1 MKIKRQLAA
10 MLAMAMCAAV
20 AGGAGETAAAAKPK
34 LSNKTLKIT
43 VGSTKTLKVK
53 KAGSSKIKWKSSKK
67 KVASVKKAGKYGA
80 KVTGKSKG
88 KAVISC
94 TVKKGKKSYTLK
106 CNVKVAKKT
115 SSKPG
120 SATGTP
126 AGQPQASP
134 GTAGTPAGITPT
146 PSNVPTAPVPLVTPP
161 VRPENLGTILETY
174 GEMFGYMGSCLNDMQ
189 LRDSSTL
196 DFVKKQFN
204 SFTMENGMKPD
215 KILGGF
221 PSTIKKEQ
229 AETLGYVVPDSYKDA
244 EVPQLNFDS
253 VDRAM
258 AVAKDNGL
266 KMRAHTLVWHSQ
278 TPSWF
283 FTTGYEDSETTTP
296 DIMNGRMEFYIRTVM
311 KHVMEKEKE
320 LTGEVGSIVY
330 AWDVVN
336 EYLNRSKDGHTWATV
351 YSGEEEL
358 KPSFVKK
365 AFQIAYS
372 VLEEY
377 GVQDK
382 VTLFSNDFDTY
393 FHPDQVVALVNFINE
408 GEKAKICGGIGM
420 QSHVDI
426 TRPTLEQ
433 YGAALDAFLATGLE
447 VQITELDVT
456 INFDHEF
463 ETWEYRNKGETDD
476 QQAAFVK
483 DFMKMVVKKQREL
496 NRTVNPKGITGITIW
511 GLYDNVSWRSQCSP
525 LLFKTGINDPKPSYT
540 TFREAFYL

>member
-10 MLAMAMCAAV
+10 ALAMAMCV
-20 AGGAGETAAAAKPK
+20 AITGGTGEAAAAAKPK
-34 LSNKTLKIT
+34 LSMKTLKIT
-43 VGSTKTLKVK
+43 VGLTKTLKVK
-53 KAGSSKIKWKSSKK
+53 KAGSSRITWKSNKK
-67 KVASVKKAGKYGA
+67 SIASVKKAGKYGA
-80 KVTGKSKG
+80 KVTGKAKG
-88 KAVISC
+88 KAVIRC

-106 CNVKVAKKT
+106 CNVTVSKKA

-120 SATGTP
+120 AATAKPT
-126 AGQPQASP
+126 GQPQ
-134 GTAGTPAGITPT
+134 GTPSSGAPSVVVPT
-146 PSNVPTAPVPLVTPP
+146 PSDTATQAPSSTPP
-161 VRPENLGTILETY
+161 ARPQTLGTILETY
-174 GEMFGYMGSCLNDMQ
+174 QGMFGYMGSCLSDEQ
-189 LRDSSTL
+189 LVDSSTL
-196 DFVKKQFN
+196 EFVKKQFN
-204 SFTMENGMKPD
+204 SFTMENAMKPD
-215 KILGGF
+215 HILSGY
-221 PSTIKKEQ
+221 PEQVTKEQ
-229 AETLGYVVPDSYKDA
+229 AEALGYVVPAGYKDA
-244 EVPQLNFDS
+244 VVPVLDFES

-258 AVAKDNGL
+258 MIAKQNGL

-278 TPSWF
+278 TPEWF
-283 FTTGYEDSETTTP
+283 FTTGYEGNETTTP
-296 DIMNGRMEFYIRTVM
+296 DIMDGRMEFYIRTVM

-320 LTGEVGSIVY
+320 LTGQVGSIVY

-336 EYLNRSKDGHTWATV
+336 EYLNRSKNGHTWATV

-365 AFQIAYS
+365 AFRIAYS

-377 GVQDK
+377 GAQDK

-393 FHPDQVVALVNFINE
+393 FHPDQVVSLVNFINE

-456 INFDHEF
+456 INFDHEN
-463 ETWEYRNKGETDD
+463 ETWEYRNKGETDE
-476 QQAAFVK
+476 QQAAFVR

-511 GLYDNVSWRSQCSP
+511 GLYDNVSWRYRCSP

>member
-10 MLAMAMCAAV
+10 ALAMVMCV
-20 AGGAGETAAAAKPK
+20 AITGGTGEAAAKPK
-34 LSNKTLKIT
+34 LSTKTLKVT

-53 KAGSSKIKWKSSKK
+53 KAGSSKITWKSNKK
-67 KVASVKKAGKYGA
+67 SIASVKKSGKYSA
-80 KVTGKSKG
+80 KVTGRAKG
-88 KAVISC
+88 KAVIRC

-106 CNVKVAKKT
+106 CNVTVSKKA

-120 SATGTP
+120 AATAKPT
-126 AGQPQASP
+126 GQPQASQ
-134 GTAGTPAGITPT
+134 GTPSGSVPT
-146 PSNVPTAPVPLVTPP
+146 PSDTATQAPPSSTPP
-161 VRPENLGTILETY
+161 ARPQNLGTILETY
-174 GEMFGYMGSCLNDMQ
+174 QGMFGYMGSCLSDEQ
-189 LRDSSTL
+189 LLDSTTL

-204 SFTMENGMKPD
+204 SFTMENAMKPD
-215 KILGGF
+215 HILSGY
-221 PSTIKKEQ
+221 PEQVTKEQ
-229 AETLGYVVPDSYKDA
+229 AEALGYVVPAGYKDA
-244 EVPQLNFDS
+244 VVPVLDFES

-258 AVAKDNGL
+258 MIAKQNGL

-278 TPSWF
+278 TPEWF
-283 FTTGYEDSETTTP
+283 FTTGYEGNETTTP
-296 DIMNGRMEFYIRTVM
+296 DIMDGRMEFYIRTVM
-311 KHVMEKEKE
+311 KHVMDKEKE

-336 EYLNRSKDGHTWATV
+336 EYLNRSKTGHTWATV

-377 GVQDK
+377 GAQNK

-393 FHPDQVVALVNFINE
+393 FHPDQVVSLVNFINQ

-456 INFDHEF
+456 INFDHEN
-463 ETWEYRNKGETDD
+463 EAWAYRNKGETDE
-476 QQAAFVK
+476 QQAAFVR

-511 GLYDNVSWRSQCSP
+511 GLYDNVSWRPRCSP

>member
-10 MLAMAMCAAV
+10 ALAMAMCV
-20 AGGAGETAAAAKPK
+20 TITGGTGEAAAKPK
-34 LSNKTLKIT
+34 LSTKTLKVT

-53 KAGSSKIKWKSSKK
+53 KAGSSKITWKSNKK
-67 KVASVKKAGKYGA
+67 SIASVKKAGKYGA
-80 KVTGKSKG
+80 KVTGKAKG
-88 KAVISC
+88 KAVIRC
-94 TVKKGKKSYTLK
+94 TVKKGKKPYTLK
-106 CNVKVAKKT
+106 CNVIVSKKA

-120 SATGTP
+120 AVTAKPT
-126 AGQPQASP
+126 GQPQASQ
-134 GTAGTPAGITPT
+134 GTPSGSVPT
-146 PSNVPTAPVPLVTPP
+146 PSDTATQAPPSSTPP
-161 VRPENLGTILETY
+161 ARPQNLGTILETY
-174 GEMFGYMGSCLNDMQ
+174 QGMFGYMGSCLSDEQ
-189 LRDSSTL
+189 LLDSTTL

-204 SFTMENGMKPD
+204 SFTMENAMKPD
-215 KILGGF
+215 HILSGY
-221 PSTIKKEQ
+221 PEQVTKEQ
-229 AETLGYVVPDSYKDA
+229 AEALGYVVPAGYKDA
-244 EVPQLNFDS
+244 VVPVLDFES

-258 AVAKDNGL
+258 MIAKQNGL

-278 TPSWF
+278 TPEWF
-283 FTTGYEDSETTTP
+283 FTTGYEGNETTTP
-296 DIMNGRMEFYIRTVM
+296 DIMDGRMEFYIRTVM
-311 KHVMEKEKE
+311 KHVMDKEKE

-336 EYLNRSKDGHTWATV
+336 EYLNRSKTGHTWATV

-377 GVQDK
+377 GAQNK

-393 FHPDQVVALVNFINE
+393 FHPDQVVSLVNFINQ

-456 INFDHEF
+456 INFDHEN
-463 ETWEYRNKGETDD
+463 ETWEYRNKGETDE
-476 QQAAFVK
+476 QQAAFVR

-496 NRTVNPKGITGITIW
+496 NKTMNPKGITGITIW
-511 GLYDNVSWRSQCSP
+511 GLYDNVSWRSRCSP

>member
-10 MLAMAMCAAV
+10 TLAMAMCV
-20 AGGAGETAAAAKPK
+20 AMTGGMAEAAAAAKPK
-34 LSNKTLKIT
+34 LSAKTLKVT
-43 VGSTKTLKVK
+43 AGSTKTLKVK
-53 KAGSSKIKWKSSKK
+53 KASGSKIKWKSSKK
-67 KVASVKKAGKYGA
+67 SIASVKTSGKYGA
-80 KVTGKSKG
+80 KVTGKAKG

-106 CNVKVAKKT
+106 CNVEVTKKT
-115 SSKPG
+115 SSKPA
-120 SATGTP
+120 ATTP
-126 AGQPQASP
+126 AGQPQASQ
-134 GTAGTPAGITPT
+134 GA
-146 PSNVPTAPVPLVTPP
+146 PSATAPVTSDVPTPP
-161 VRPENLGTILETY
+161 APSSTPPARPENLGTILETY
-174 GEMFGYMGSCLNDMQ
+174 GEMFGYMGSCLSDTQ
-189 LRDSSTL
+189 LRESATL
-196 DFVKKQFN
+196 NFVKKQFN
-204 SFTMENGMKPD
+204 SFTMENSMKPD
-215 KILGGF
+215 RILGGF
-221 PSTIKKEQ
+221 PTQINKEQ
-229 AETLGYVVPDSYKDA
+229 AEALGYVVPDSYRDA

-253 VDRAM
+253 LDRAM
-258 AVAKDNGL
+258 SIAKDNGL

-283 FTTGYEDSETTTP
+283 FTTGYEGNETTTP

-320 LTGEVGSIVY
+320 LTGEAGSIVY

-336 EYLNRSKDGHTWATV
+336 EYLNRTKDGHTWATV

-372 VLEEY
+372 MLEEY
-377 GVQDK
+377 EVEDK

-393 FHPDQVVALVNFINE
+393 FHVDQVVALVNFINE

-456 INFDHEF
+456 INFDHEN
-463 ETWEYRNKGETDD
+463 ETWSYRDKGETDA
-476 QQAAFVK
+476 QQAAFVQ

-511 GLYDNVSWRSQCSP
+511 GLYDTVSWRSQCSP

-540 TFREAFYL
+540 TFLEAFYL